1 MALLEVDDI
10 YTGYGSAPVL
20 HGTSFAVEEG
30 ETAVVLG
37 LNGAGKT
44 TTMMTIAGMLRTWAG
59 QIRFDGQPVHRHD
72 PTDLVKRGIVLVP
85 EGRRVFPTLSVANN
99 LRMGAWAQRKDQPF
113 IVERTAQ
120 VFEYFPVLGERRS
133 QMAGTLSGGEQQML
147 AIGRGLMAKPRLL
160 LIDEASLGLSPKLVQ
175 QVLAIVKRINE
186 DGVTVLLVEQNV
198 GALKVVDRA
207 FIMQKGQII
216 YEGDREA
223 LMSSG
228 DIRQAYLGA
237 GTSTS
242 PPRRTRW
249 GSRTGASSRRS
260 SRWPRTPRRP
270 LAGRARGASVPPAAR
285 RSPAAWTRPRSAPGR
300 WRRRRSGTGTGSPRT
315 RRSPSRSRPGR

>member
-10 YTGYGSAPVL
+10 FTGYDATPVL
-20 HGTSFAVEEG
+20 HGVSFTIDEG

-44 TTMMTIAGMLRTWAG
+44 TTMATIAGLLKTWAG
-59 QIRFDGQPVHRHD
+59 QIRFEGKAVHGKD
-72 PTDLVKRGIVLVP
+72 PSVLVKQGIVLVP
-85 EGRRVFPTLSVANN
+85 EGRHVFAGLSVANN
-99 LRMGAWAQRKDQPF
+99 LRMGAWTQSKDSKF
-113 IVERTAQ
+113 VKERLRL
-120 VFEYFPVLGERRS
+120 VFEYFPVLEERKA

-147 AIGRGLMAKPRLL
+147 AIGRGLMSRPRLL

-175 QVLAIVKRINE
+175 QVLSVVKRINE

-223 LMSSG
+223 LMGSE
-228 DIRQAYLGA
+228 DIRKAYLG
-237 GTSTS
+237 
-242 PPRRTRW
+242 
-249 GSRTGASSRRS
+249 
-260 SRWPRTPRRP
+260 
-270 LAGRARGASVPPAAR
+270 
-285 RSPAAWTRPRSAPGR
+285 
-300 WRRRRSGTGTGSPRT
+300 
-315 RRSPSRSRPGR
+315 